1 METKRLSSETISRLS
16 SKYEK
21 NFFDAMTE
29 KETVARVLSFAKR
42 AKEQGIELTYEE
54 AYFAP
59 RGLRVV
65 AKGEETRIFIIK
77 SGKVNIVPLRSGD
90 AEGDWQSWLKGA
102 EAVNEIEGW
111 RDDHE

>member
-1 METKRLSSETISRLS
+1 MEIKRLSSETISRLS

-29 KETVARVLSFAKR
+29 KDAVARVLSFIER
-42 AKEQGIELTYEE
+42 AKEQGIELSYEE

-65 AKGEETRIFIIK
+65 AKGEETRIFVVK
-77 SGKVNIVPLRSGD
+77 GGQVNIVPLRSED
-90 AEGDWQSWLKGA
+90 AAGDWQNWLKGA

-111 RDDHE
+111 R